1 MSQAEVAK
9 KLKLSQSAVSKIER
23 ITMALKLS
31 DLLRYVKTLD
41 EKLPLQ
47 LELPLGETIII
58 QFCNSHSRASWH

>member
-41 EKLPLQ
+41 GKLPLQ

-58 QFCNSHSRASWH
+58 PAIVIMSFSSR